1 MSGRVYCPE
10 CGASY
15 ADPFESLDVA
25 QCGARLSGAAW
36 CKGRLTSAEKAIRS
50 LARARA
56 TAHAAGYAE
65 AVADVVAMM
74 RDHVRRAENVMRKSH
89 FDRGPFDS
97 STLQAG
103 AYVRG
108 AAWGIDQ
115 IADGAHVGAAKKG
128 GGG

>member
-10 CGASY
+10 CGTSY
-15 ADPFESLDVA
+15 SATSGLSDA
-25 QCGARLSGAAW
+25 QCGVRLTGDTW
-36 CKGRLTSAEKAIRS
+36 CKGMLTTADGAIRS

-89 FDRGPFDS
+89 FDRGPFDA

-128 GGG
+128 GG